1 MLANLKIS
9 MRLAIAI
16 AIPMLLL
23 AGLAGYDLSV
33 KWAERAEMA
42 KLGPLAD
49 GVAKVS
55 RFVHELQR
63 ERGASAVFLGSSG
76 AQMREELPA
85 QRKRTEA
92 DRQAA
97 MNIVMQLNMTAAGEF
112 KNAIGR
118 AEAAVGALDARR
130 KEIDAQ
136 TIAAPISSAYFTDTI
151 VKLLGVTDEI
161 AKVSGQGS
169 VSMAVAAYV
178 GFTQGKERAG
188 QERAFGAGSVAAG
201 KFDPANYS
209 RVLGLAASQEV
220 YFGSFLS
227 VATPEQ
233 RAFYGKTLAGT
244 VSDTVAKM
252 RTIIATGGLSG
263 EMTGLDGKSW
273 FDATTARIDALK
285 TIEDKIAADL
295 TLLTTTLQDDATHAL
310 IILSALM
317 AIGLIVGCG
326 VVFIMARSIT
336 GPIGVLSGVMTTL
349 ASGNTAVEVAGRDR
363 RDEIGGMA
371 AAVQVFKDNMI
382 EADRL
387 RAEQAATEQRAAERR
402 KAEMRRLADEFQAAV
417 GEIVNT
423 VSSASTELE
432 AAATSLTKTAE
443 NTQNLSATVA
453 AASEEASTNVQTV
466 ASATEELS
474 SSVHEIARQVHESS
488 KIAGEAVHQAE
499 KTDARIGEL
508 SQAAGRIGDVVNLI
522 TAIAQQTNL
531 LALNATIEAA
541 RAGDAGR
548 GFAIVA
554 QEVKALA
561 AQTAKATEDI
571 SAQIAG
577 MQAAT
582 QDSVTAIKDISGTI
596 NRISEIAS
604 SIAAAVEEQGAATQE
619 ISRNVQE
626 AASGTSQV
634 ASNITDVNE
643 GAAETGSAST
653 QVLSSAQSL
662 SGESNRLKVEV
673 EKFLITVRAA

>member
-9 MRLAIAI
+9 LRLAIAI
-16 AIPMLLL
+16 AIPMVLLI
-23 AGLAGYDLSV
+23 GLAGYDLSV
-33 KWAERAEMA
+33 KWAMRAEMA

-55 RFVHELQR
+55 RFIHELQR
-63 ERGASAVFLGSSG
+63 ERGASAVFLGSKG

-97 MNIVMQLNMTAAGEF
+97 MTIIAQLNATATGEF
-112 KNAIGR
+112 KNAIGK

-130 KEIDAQ
+130 KDIDAQ
-136 TIAAPISSAYFTDTI
+136 AITAPNSSAYFTDTI
-151 VKLLGVTDEI
+151 VKLLSVTDEI

-188 QERAFGAGSVAAG
+188 QERAFGAGSIAAG

-209 RVLGLAASQEV
+209 RVLGLAAAQEV

-227 VATPEQ
+227 VATPGQ
-233 RAFYGKTLAGT
+233 RTFYGQTLSGK
-244 VSDTVAKM
+244 VVDTVAKM

-273 FDATTARIDALK
+273 FDAATARIDLLK
-285 TIEDKIAADL
+285 TIEDRLAADL
-295 TLLTTTLQDDATHAL
+295 ATLTANLQSEATRAL
-310 IILSALM
+310 IILCALI
-317 AIGLIVGCG
+317 AAGLIVGCG
-326 VVFIMARSIT
+326 VVFVMARSIT
-336 GPIGVLSGVMTTL
+336 RPIDALSGVMAAL
-349 ASGNTAVEVAGRDR
+349 ASGNTAVEVLGCDR

-387 RAEQAATEQRAAERR
+387 RAEQAEIEQRAAERR
-402 KAEMRRLADEFQAAV
+402 KADMRRLADEFQAAV

-466 ASATEELS
+466 ASAAEELS

-488 KIAGEAVHQAE
+488 QIAHEAVHQAE
-499 KTDARIGEL
+499 KTDARINEL

-522 TAIAQQTNL
+522 SAVAQQTNL

-541 RAGDAGR
+541 RAGEAGK
-548 GFAIVA
+548 GFAVVA

-561 AQTAKATEDI
+561 AQTAKATDEI
-571 SAQIAG
+571 GAQIAS

-582 QDSVTAIKDISGTI
+582 QDSVAAIKDISGTI

-626 AASGTSQV
+626 AASGTTQV
-634 ASNITDVNE
+634 ATNITDVNH
-643 GAAETGSAST
+643 GAAETGSASA

-662 SGESNRLKVEV
+662 SNESNHLKVEV